1 MSVPAP
7 PYAPQHLGKSLVQF
21 GGPISVSSGATSGA
35 ITFGT
40 AFPDTNYQAT
50 LEWVS
55 GAPPTQGVG
64 IRGKTVNNVIA
75 TLYGTVVDSAFN
87 WRVWRS

>member
-1 MSVPAP
+1 MSTPAP
-7 PYAPQHLGKSLVQF
+7 PYPPGFLSKTLVQK
-21 GGPISVSSGATSGA
+21 GGPVSVSSGATTTA
-35 ITFGT
+35 VTFGT
-40 AFPDTNYQAT
+40 AMPDTSYQAD

-64 IRGKTVNNVIA
+64 IRGKTVNNFIA

-87 WRVWRS
+87 WRAWRL